1 MNYLRSKAISSIGA
15 RTLVAEQGVFTNTRS
30 AYVAL
35 QQTRGFVEYAEG
47 ASPESVQRTQIIDNA
62 TAPAVIEMMRDDQ
75 RELEGMGGTNDAV
88 VEGPQAQMS
97 GIAVQS
103 MQAQAALEMEPIML
117 ELRHLSLRC
126 ARQVWGRIRQSWT
139 AEKIVRVTGRDGS
152 DEFVRVNAQVPMA
165 EKIAKESG
173 RDVMEVAQMML
184 QRGMDPDALVTMDS
198 VAEMDV
204 DVVLDSAPDEGTLL
218 EQKQTLLQQTLPA
231 WSNVLPKR
239 TANRLLLESI
249 PNLENRAELIQE
261 AMAAIDQEEQSSQMQ
276 MELDGQ
282 KAQLEQQMLQAQI
295 QAQVMNSQ
303 AEAANFQSAAEQK
316 QHEMKVAE
324 FDLQRQQQE
333 FQLKLEEQQASIIE
347 LVQSMGAKLELII
360 SQTELNRAKAA
371 KTIVDAQ
378 PPQPDVAVLVDDRA
392 QPETEPM
399 LMGEYPPGF

>member
-1 MNYLRSKAISSIGA
+1 
-15 RTLVAEQGVFTNTRS
+15 
-30 AYVAL
+30 
-35 QQTRGFVEYAEG
+35 
-47 ASPESVQRTQIIDNA
+47 
-62 TAPAVIEMMRDDQ
+62 
-75 RELEGMGGTNDAV
+75 
-88 VEGPQAQMS
+88 
-97 GIAVQS
+97 
-103 MQAQAALEMEPIML
+103 
-117 ELRHLSLRC
+117 
-126 ARQVWGRIRQSWT
+126 
-139 AEKIVRVTGRDGS
+139 
-152 DEFVRVNAQVPMA
+152 
-165 EKIAKESG
+165 
-173 RDVMEVAQMML
+173 
-184 QRGMDPDALVTMDS
+184 MDPDALVTMDS